1 MLAHGRRPAHAV
13 ALLVLS
19 MLLAMLLVAQASP
32 AEAAEADPGKQR
44 GGDVVQTG
52 WWSRTNEPV
61 PETGFLAPPNVPAP
75 GAPAGTLP
83 VAVASGERERLAA
96 VELRLAGRP
105 DGTVDQ
111 LQLALRES
119 DEPGAQINPE
129 LAMITACPV
138 TETFWVG
145 GENGTWKNQPEF
157 DCDALS
163 APGERDKNGV
173 WTFDL
178 TFLAADWLAKDRAA
192 STAVVLVGEQAGDT
206 GEPLSFQVAFEGDK
220 TKGIGLLASTSP
232 PTVTAPI
239 APAPS
244 GSGIPSTAAS
254 GAAVGGGVSGG
265 GVGSVP
271 SGGAAA
277 PGAPVSAAG
286 EEPSPEAAPASAEQV
301 EPVAAPQL
309 PWHAGLGKPM
319 FLLLPLVL
327 VLAYLLMLANGPAAQ
342 PTGVS
347 GRRGVSR
354 ALDRMR
360 QAGAH
365 VSVGRL
371 TGKGAR

>member
-1 MLAHGRRPAHAV
+1 MLAHGCRPVHAG
-13 ALLVLS
+13 ALLVVLP
-19 MLLAMLLVAQASP
+19 MLLVAQTAP
-32 AEAAEADPGKQR
+32 AEAAKAEPGTQR
-44 GGDVVQTG
+44 GADVVQTG

-61 PETGFLAPPNVPAP
+61 PETGLLAPPNVPAA

-83 VAVASGERERLAA
+83 VAVAGGERERIAA
-96 VELRLAGRP
+96 VELKLAGKP

-119 DEPGAQINPE
+119 EEPGSQLNPE

-163 APGERDKNGV
+163 VPGERDKNGV

-178 TFLAADWLAKDRAA
+178 TFLAADWLATNRSS
-192 STAVVLVGEQAGDT
+192 STSVVLVGEEAGDT
-206 GEPLSFQVAFEGDK
+206 GEPLSFQVAFDGDK
-220 TKGIGLLASTSP
+220 TKGIGLLASTSAP
-232 PTVTAPI
+232 AVTAPI

-244 GSGIPSTAAS
+244 GVDVPATAAS

-271 SGGAAA
+271 PGGAAA
-277 PGAPVSAAG
+277 PGAPVTAAG
-286 EEPSPEAAPASAEQV
+286 AQPAPETAAASDQPV
-301 EPVAAPQL
+301 QPVAAPQL
-309 PWHAGLGKPM
+309 PWHAGLGKPV

-327 VLAYLLMLANGPAAQ
+327 VLAYLLMLANGPMAQ
-342 PTGVS
+342 PAGVS
-347 GRRGVSR
+347 GRRRGVSR

-360 QAGAH
+360 QAGAQ
-365 VSVGRL
+365 VRVGGL
-371 TGKGAR
+371 TGKGTR

>member
-13 ALLVLS
+13 ALLVALP
-19 MLLAMLLVAQASP
+19 MLLVALASP
-32 AEAAEADPGKQR
+32 AEAAKADPGKQR
-44 GGDVVQTG
+44 GGEVSQTG
-52 WWSRTNEPV
+52 WWSRTNEPL
-61 PETGFLAPPNVPAP
+61 PETGLLAPPNVPAP

-96 VELRLAGRP
+96 VELKLAGPP

-119 DEPGAQINPE
+119 DERGSQINPE

-138 TETFWVG
+138 TEAFWVG
-145 GENGTWKNQPEF
+145 GENGTWRNQPEF
-157 DCDALS
+157 DCDVLS
-163 APGERDKNGV
+163 APGERDKKGV

-178 TFLAADWLAKDRAA
+178 TFLSADWLAKDRAD
-192 STAVVLVGEQAGDT
+192 STAVVLVGEQAGET
-206 GEPLSFQVAFEGDK
+206 GEPLTFQVAFDGDK
-220 TKGIGLLASTSP
+220 TKGIGLVASTSP

-244 GSGIPSTAAS
+244 GAGAPATAAS

-271 SGGAAA
+271 SGGAA
-277 PGAPVSAAG
+277 PGAPVSAAADQ
-286 EEPSPEAAPASAEQV
+286 PSPEAAPPADEQV
-301 EPVAAPQL
+301 APVAAPQL

-327 VLAYLLMLANGPAAQ
+327 LLAYLLMLANGPAAQ

-360 QAGAH
+360 RAGAQ

>member
-13 ALLVLS
+13 TLLVALP
-19 MLLAMLLVAQASP
+19 LLLTAQASP
-32 AEAAEADPGKQR
+32 AEAKKAEPGKQR
-44 GGDVVQTG
+44 GAAVVQTG
-52 WWSRTNEPV
+52 WWSRTNEPA
-61 PETGFLAPPNVPAP
+61 PETGLLAPPNVPAP
-75 GAPAGTLP
+75 AAPAGTLP
-83 VAVASGERERLAA
+83 VAVAGGERERIAA

-105 DGTVDQ
+105 NGTVDQ

-119 DEPGAQINPE
+119 DEPGTQISPD

-145 GENGTWKNQPEF
+145 SENSTWKNQPEF

-178 TFLAADWLAKDRAA
+178 TFLATDWLATGRAA
-192 STAVVLVGEQAGDT
+192 STAVVLVGEEAGDT
-206 GEPLSFQVAFEGDK
+206 GEPLSFQVAFDGDK
-220 TKGIGLLASTSP
+220 SKGIGLVASTSP
-232 PTVTAPI
+232 PTATAPI

-244 GSGIPSTAAS
+244 GAGVSTTGS
-254 GAAVGGGVSGG
+254 GAPVGGALSSG

-271 SGGAAA
+271 SGAA
-277 PGAPVSAAG
+277 PGAPVATAG
-286 EEPSPEAAPASAEQV
+286 DQPSPEAAPASGEQMR
-301 EPVAAPQL
+301 PVAAPQL

-327 VLAYLLMLANGPAAQ
+327 MLAYLVMLANGPAAQ

-360 QAGAH
+360 QAGVHA
-365 VSVGRL
+365 SAGRL
-371 TGKGAR
+371 TGRRTR

>member
-13 ALLVLS
+13 ALLVVLP
-19 MLLAMLLVAQASP
+19 LLLFAQASP
-32 AEAAEADPGKQR
+32 AEAKKAQPGKQT

-83 VAVASGERERLAA
+83 VAVASGERQRLAA
-96 VELRLAGRP
+96 VELQLAGKP
-105 DGTVDQ
+105 NGTVDQ

-129 LAMITACPV
+129 LAMVTACPV

-178 TFLAADWLAKDRAA
+178 TFLAADWLAKNRST

-206 GEPLSFQVAFEGDK
+206 GEPLSFQVAFDGDK
-220 TKGIGLLASTSP
+220 TKGIGIVASTSP
-232 PTVTAPI
+232 PTATAPLAPVPSGAG
-239 APAPS
+239 APATT
-244 GSGIPSTAAS
+244 GS
-254 GAAVGGGVSGG
+254 GAAVGGGLSGG

-271 SGGAAA
+271 SGGAV
-277 PGAPVSAAG
+277 PGAPVTAAG
-286 EEPSPEAAPASAEQV
+286 DQPSPEAAPTSTEQV
-301 EPVAAPQL
+301 QPVAAPQL

-327 VLAYLLMLANGPAAQ
+327 VLGYLLMLANGPAAQ

-365 VSVGRL
+365 VSAGRL
-371 TGKGAR
+371 TGKGTR

>member
-13 ALLVLS
+13 ALLVVLPT
-19 MLLAMLLVAQASP
+19 LLFAQASP
-32 AEAAEADPGKQR
+32 AEAKKAEPGKQR

-52 WWSRTNEPV
+52 WWSRTNEPA
-61 PETGFLAPPNVPAP
+61 PETGLLAPPNVPAP
-75 GAPAGTLP
+75 AAPAGTLP
-83 VAVASGERERLAA
+83 VAVASGERERIAA
-96 VELRLAGRP
+96 VELRLAGKP
-105 DGTVDQ
+105 NGTVDQ

-119 DEPGAQINPE
+119 DEPGTQISPG

-138 TETFWVG
+138 TESFWVG
-145 GENGTWKNQPEF
+145 SENSTWKNQPEF
-157 DCDALS
+157 DCDVLS

-178 TFLAADWLAKDRAA
+178 TFLAADWLATNRAA

-206 GEPLSFQVAFEGDK
+206 GEPLSFQVAFDGDK
-220 TKGIGLLASTSP
+220 TKGIGLVASTSP

-239 APAPS
+239 APVSPSAGAPATT
-244 GSGIPSTAAS
+244 GS
-254 GAAVGGGVSGG
+254 GAAVGGGLSGG

-271 SGGAAA
+271 SGGAA

-286 EEPSPEAAPASAEQV
+286 DQPTPETAPASSEQV
-301 EPVAAPQL
+301 QPVAAPQL

-327 VLAYLLMLANGPAAQ
+327 ALAYLLMLANGPAAQ
-342 PTGVS
+342 PTSVS

-360 QAGAH
+360 QAGAQM
-365 VSVGRL
+365 SASRL
-371 TGKGAR
+371 TSKGTR

>member
-1 MLAHGRRPAHAV
+1 MLAHGSWPARWA
-13 ALLVLS
+13 ALVVVLP
-19 MLLAMLLVAQASP
+19 MLLLAHPAP
-32 AEAAEADPGKQR
+32 AEAKKAEPGTQR

-52 WWSRTNEPV
+52 WWSRTNEPA
-61 PETGFLAPPNVPAP
+61 PETGLLAPPSVPAP

-83 VAVASGERERLAA
+83 VAVASGERQRIAA
-96 VELRLAGRP
+96 IELKL
-105 DGTVDQ
+105 DGKPGATVDT

-119 DEPGAQINPE
+119 DEPGTQVSPE

-157 DCDALS
+157 DCEVLS

-178 TFLAADWLAKDRAA
+178 AFLAADWLARGYDS

-206 GEPLSFQVAFEGDK
+206 GEPLSFQVAFDGDK
-220 TKGIGLLASTSP
+220 TKGIGLVASTSP
-232 PTVTAPI
+232 STATAPI

-244 GSGIPSTAAS
+244 VAGAPATTGSAGP
-254 GAAVGGGVSGG
+254 VGGGTVPTG

-271 SGGAAA
+271 SGGAA
-277 PGAPVSAAG
+277 PGAPVAAAG
-286 EEPSPEAAPASAEQV
+286 DQPSPAAAPASSEQV

-327 VLAYLLMLANGPAAQ
+327 MLAYLLMLANGPAAQ
-342 PTGVS
+342 PTGGS
-347 GRRGVSR
+347 SRRGVSR

-360 QAGAH
+360 QAGAGA
-365 VSVGRL
+365 SVARFAGRR
-371 TGKGAR
+371 TS